1 MWDFFTCKIIKFSR
15 RTNCLYNQ
23 SVQQNSFKKSSSTTT
38 IRKIGIATK
47 EALHNRGYF
56 EVRYQTAKVLLCSRL
71 DTMPFKIWDGF
82 QMKFYAPLWLKGLQ
96 KCQRSKLTVK
106 IKGWKYGDHTT
117 NIFSRTSNF
126 DLFPFSH
133 SISFEN
139 PRIFWMMYYLVKIAR
154 ALFRFVIYTLST
166 YSYLFSTN
174 SVIMPLF
181 SNRSC
186 IYVLILVYKYF
197 LLRVKILAM

>member
-1 MWDFFTCKIIKFSR
+1 M
-15 RTNCLYNQ
+15 
-23 SVQQNSFKKSSSTTT
+23 
-38 IRKIGIATK
+38 
-47 EALHNRGYF
+47 
-56 EVRYQTAKVLLCSRL
+56 LLCSRL